1 MACSLVVVGAQY
13 KSRLAAVLSLL
24 DQLTEQ
30 TDRVPLAVFLLSEDE
45 GDVMEDINLTLRH
58 PFSPLLVSPGPHF
71 NQETDIA
78 MLGLRTN

>member
-58 PFSPLLVSPGPHF
+58 PFSPLLVSPDPYF
-71 NQETDIA
+71 DKETDIPS
-78 MLGLRTN
+78 